1 MKAVNNENTNTE
13 VEICKQSLK
22 SGFEKRNMV
31 FSTMDLVQTSR

>member
-1 MKAVNNENTNTE
+1 MKAVKNENTHTE

-31 FSTMDLVQTSR
+31 FSIMDLAKT